1 MCVLGDFQIRI
12 VKKRKDYRRSAHPQ
26 RIEVFCGY
34 WRRKRKEKQKISNG
48 IYMPPK
54 RKKKAKTPKS
64 QSQRQSV
71 TVNINTTKA
80 KRSKSRRRSTLPPA
94 SYPPQFAPT
103 FVTSNQDFDRVTP
116 LLAGILQSQQ
126 QMFRDISVPTQPM
139 IKAEEPPPPP
149 REPAP
154 SPPPRPVPP
163 PQRVAASNFQKPVSL
178 DGFDAPPPLQPS
190 VSVQPSVMGS
200 VKDLDDVVSTTTE
213 DDFVRTSL
221 PKVKKPAP
229 PRRVNTYRGVSS
241 SKTNP
246 EPVQPSKKSMI
257 PGKSFFSKTFNP
269 KHGETLKG
277 KELEN
282 QSRKETKTEP
292 AFVPEGRKPLNLQ
305 PRIGAKKAEQSD
317 NPPSKQ
323 SVMAQ
328 RINLRKSADEDDDR
342 PALEVLK
349 SEPPDDRSQSLNRAS
364 KEGEETIALLQGL
377 LASQSR
383 PREISIDAPPAPL
396 DAPPNIRPLIPP
408 TRERSLSN
416 MLNIK
421 ETPPPNIPET
431 IEEIPK
437 KTPERRLSISEKKTI
452 RRQKAEEDAKEKV
465 RLSSPE
471 GRPARESRN
480 VLKTEELDTRT
491 SRASMEEVIE
501 ENKQRQK
508 IPDEDLFKIA
518 KQGGIISSVLPP
530 KPPEPAITE
539 PVPEKEP
546 AYFIDLEPT
555 MELDFRG
562 KEIQETKQKKEQPTR
577 VNSQGMVAPELPQRT
592 ASAEAVRPVVPRGRS
607 ASAGVLRTASADVV
621 KPLERP
627 TVPRRDNR
635 MRMGFI
641 SETAISLDEPIR
653 SPFINNLS
661 PIPSDSSP
669 LRPRGTSLDR
679 VPRRR
684 ISSDDLNQTRS
695 TPLRAPVIP
704 PPRTR
709 RGKKSP
715 ISDSPKFV

>member
-1 MCVLGDFQIRI
+1 
-12 VKKRKDYRRSAHPQ
+12 
-26 RIEVFCGY
+26 
-34 WRRKRKEKQKISNG
+34 
-48 IYMPPK
+48 MPPK
-54 RKKKAKTPKS
+54 RKKKAKTPKTQS

-139 IKAEEPPPPP
+139 IKAEEPTPT
-149 REPAP
+149 
-154 SPPPRPVPP
+154 
-163 PQRVAASNFQKPVSL
+163 SNFQKPNSL
-178 DGFDAPPPLQPS
+178 EGFGAPPPLQS
-190 VSVQPSVMGS
+190 SASAKSTGSVQSSVMGS
-200 VKDLDDVVSTTTE
+200 PKDFDNVE
-213 DDFVRTSL
+213 NDFVSTSL
-221 PKVKKPAP
+221 PQKKAP
-229 PRRVNTYRGVSS
+229 LAR
-241 SKTNP
+241 SKLDEPLPDLKPIP

-257 PGKSFFSKTFNP
+257 PDKSFVSKTYNP
-269 KHGETLKG
+269 RHQEIL
-277 KELEN
+277 
-282 QSRKETKTEP
+282 KTEP
-292 AFVPEGRKPLNLQ
+292 R
-305 PRIGAKKAEQSD
+305 
-317 NPPSKQ
+317 
-323 SVMAQ
+323 
-328 RINLRKSADEDDDR
+328 
-342 PALEVLK
+342 
-349 SEPPDDRSQSLNRAS
+349 SESLNRATE
-364 KEGEETIALLQGL
+364 EGEETIGLLQSL
-377 LASQSR
+377 LGTQSR
-383 PREISIDAPPAPL
+383 PQEIDAPP
-396 DAPPNIRPLIPP
+396 NVRPLTPP

-437 KTPERRLSISEKKTI
+437 KAPERRLSISEKKII
-452 RRQKAEEDAKEKV
+452 RRQKAEEE
-465 RLSSPE
+465 SPPP
-471 GRPARESRN
+471 RDSRN
-480 VLKTEELDTRT
+480 VLKTEQLDRRK

-501 ENKQRQK
+501 ESKQRQK
-508 IPDEDLFKIA
+508 MPDEDLFKIA
-518 KQGGIISSVLPP
+518 KQAGIVSSVLPP
-530 KPPEPAITE
+530 KPPEPVITE
-539 PVPEKEP
+539 PTPEKEP
-546 AYFIDLEPT
+546 AYFIDIEPT

-562 KEIQETKQKKEQPTR
+562 KEIQETKQKKEQPTP
-577 VNSQGMVAPELPQRT
+577 APELPQRT
-592 ASAEAVRPVVPRGRS
+592 ASAEAVRPIVPRGRS

-621 KPLERP
+621 KTAERP
-627 TVPRRDNR
+627 TVSRRDNR

-653 SPFINNLS
+653 TPFINNLS
-661 PIPSDSSP
+661 PIPSDSSS

-695 TPLRAPVIP
+695 IPVRAPVIP